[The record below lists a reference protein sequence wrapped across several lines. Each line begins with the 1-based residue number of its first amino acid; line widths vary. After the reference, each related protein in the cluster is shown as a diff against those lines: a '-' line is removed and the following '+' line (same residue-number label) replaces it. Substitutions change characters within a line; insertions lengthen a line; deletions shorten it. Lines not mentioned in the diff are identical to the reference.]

1 MQYTLTKY
9 LTADYLRENDFLRAY
24 LELVDEIIF
33 CCSMESLDVLSTMSF
48 ENMDDNYFLAYMN
61 FFLNGLSTYDV
72 NKLDKLI
79 LSEWFSLLH
88 VRGELS
94 DIDKLL
100 KFGGSLKNKE
110 KNVFELYHNADV
122 PNQTIDTTKD
132 GLIYLITENNIDL
145 DQDYLITQQVPAGY
159 RIGLMK
165 TPPPA
170 LVRSGDVIY
179 LGEKNVDA
187 SIHVDAGDV
196 VNLHKDFEGDITF
209 YRRRQ
214 FDQYYTFGEVYRS
227 QYTINQL
234 SQYHRS
240 GYYFF
245 GFEVEHFVPL
255 PSDYS
260 VENDVY
266 GCLDSTY
273 GEFFI
278 ADGQIVN
285 PQSFI
290 YSGSFEYPNSFV
302 TLADLNFEDGRIN
315 LDDTIRN
322 NYSLIDNLDFGYGD
336 VIDFNSNL
344 RNNYDFI
351 NSTTEFPGG
360 KFVSRDDFSFDGM
373 FEHPVFISTN
383 VLNVFVEEPLYISQT
398 EVVFGG
404 IFITG
409 DDVIFANKKDL
420 GGVINKN
427 NSSKQIFDLINW
439 SSSGVVEKSV
449 SNKQIFDLIGWMPSG
464 YFPEEEQ
471 DNTAKS
477 YIVINNGVVIQS
489 IDVDDTFIHQ
499 IEQNVEIV
507 NFYFT
512 QRGSNETKDS
522 LLESGATI
530 PLYNADGT
538 LANEAQ
544 YDGVGTVTFTQSNG
558 NMFETPSYSNL
569 VVLSNGNLVLRT
581 NTSYKANSVQLEKS
595 FGIRIC
601 GKLTSN
607 SDSSVYSKNL
617 LCGVIDKSSIE
628 ILLGIRWDVDNG
640 GWLSKTFQ
648 ADDWWWAGIL
658 SQDDATRLQQFGA
671 DYLTNS
677 SASYQWAGTIGNLQ
691 YDGEYFDYEL
701 IGMYSD
707 IDGLNAVTFD
717 PSNFKLL
724 PRNNDMTYYPTGLV
738 IQSIDAFSTSVMSY
752 KLRIKKI
759 NTKKGYL
766 SSDKSSV
773 TISPNTTPYPLYD
786 DNGQLI
792 SYNSSKAYKLRALKL
807 SGSAYGRALYE
818 YDNLKLGSLQY
829 YNGKLSLKGGYASP
843 TVGYVCYIEDSINDH
858 DVLDLLLAF
867 SYNGGSFSSVTFSSG
882 TQKWAELLNTD
893 DVARLNAFGL
903 SEIYDGTPYGE
914 VGYSDDYIYVP
925 LALYADI
932 NGTQL
937 NTDDMS
943 NFYCEYYSSTNV
955 ISIKAINAY
964 STPSMT
970 WKLRIIKKH

>member
-145 DQDYLITQQVPAGY
+145 DQDYLINQQVPAGY
-159 RIGLMK
+159 RIGLIK

-170 LVRSGDVIY
+170 LVRCGDDIY

-196 VNLHKDFEGDITF
+196 INLHKDFEGDITF

-234 SQYHRS
+234 SEYHRK

-245 GFEVEHFVPL
+245 GFELEHFVPL
-255 PSDYS
+255 PAEYE
-260 VENDVY
+260 VENPIY

-278 ADGQIVN
+278 ADGEITS
-285 PQSFI
+285 PQVPA
-290 YSGSFEYPNSFV
+290 YSGTFADESSYV
-302 TLADLNFEDGRIN
+302 TFEDVDGGGN
-315 LDDTIRN
+315 
-322 NYSLIDNLDFGYGD
+322 LID
-336 VIDFNSNL
+336 
-344 RNNYDFI
+344 RN
-351 NSTTEFPGG
+351 
-360 KFVSRDDFSFDGM
+360 
-373 FEHPVFISTN
+373 VFISRSLFDLNESDVSGDLIDRSYNSRDLFVLDEENATDGDLIDRHDLVNRSLFDDSGWNGGGFFPDEEPIDDTVYGYILLDNETGKVLHKANSVVESVYPN
-383 VLNVFVEEPLYISQT
+383 VFRVPDDSVVFVEEN
-398 EVVFGG
+398 E
-404 IFITG
+404 
-409 DDVIFANKKDL
+409 
-420 GGVINKN
+420 
-427 NSSKQIFDLINW
+427 
-439 SSSGVVEKSV
+439 SV
-449 SNKQIFDLIGWMPSG
+449 
-464 YFPEEEQ
+464 
-471 DNTAKS
+471 KS
-477 YIVINNGVVIQS
+477 YIVINNGVVTHS
-489 IDVDDTFIHQ
+489 IDFDKTFIHQ
-499 IEQNVEIV
+499 IEHNTEVV

-512 QRGSNETKDS
+512 TRGSNEIIDS
-522 LLESGATI
+522 LLKSGVSV
-530 PLYNADGT
+530 PLYNADGS
-538 LANEAQ
+538 LAINSM
-544 YDGVGTVTFTQSNG
+544 YDGCHLLTYTQSSD
-558 NMFETPSYSNL
+558 NMFNAAESGDVIEFSGGHLTMTPNAD
-569 VVLSNGNLVLRT
+569 
-581 NTSYKANSVQLEKS
+581 YKAVSIQVEKP
-595 FGIRIC
+595 FGIKLC
-601 GKLTSN
+601 GELTSN
-607 SDSSVYSKNL
+607 SDSFVYSKDL
-617 LCGVIDKSSIE
+617 LCGIIDESSIE

-640 GWLSKTFQ
+640 GWLSKTFP

-658 SQDDATRLQQFGA
+658 SQDDANRLQQFGA

-677 SASYQWAGTIGNLQ
+677 SSSYQWAGTIGNLQ

-717 PSNFKLL
+717 PSNFKML
-724 PRNNDMTYYPTGLV
+724 PRNNDITYYPTGLV
-738 IQSIDAFSTSVMSY
+738 IQSRDAFDTSVMSY

-792 SYNSSKAYKLRALKL
+792 SYNSSKAYNLRALKL

-843 TVGYVCYIEDSINDH
+843 TVGYVCYIEDSINNYE
-858 DVLDLLLAF
+858 VLDLLLAF
-867 SYNGGSFSSVTFSSG
+867 STSGGSFQPVTFSSG

-903 SEIYDGTPYGE
+903 PEVYDGTPYGE

-943 NFYCEYYSSTNV
+943 NFYCEHYSSTNV